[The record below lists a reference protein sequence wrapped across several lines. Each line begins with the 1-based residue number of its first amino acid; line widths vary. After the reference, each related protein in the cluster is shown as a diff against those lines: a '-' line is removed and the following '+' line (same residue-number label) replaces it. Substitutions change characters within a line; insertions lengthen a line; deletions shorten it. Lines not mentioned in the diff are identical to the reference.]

1 MTDRIRIARIGV
13 FAYHG
18 LHPEEGRL
26 GQRFYISLDCALDL
40 RGAGADDDFH
50 KTVDYGVLT
59 ERVQEIAVGQQ
70 FRTIEGLA
78 HAIAMACLSE
88 FKALE
93 HVTVTVEKPAAPVAA
108 VLDGVSVEVT
118 RGRADLSR

>member
-1 MTDRIRIARIGV
+1 MDRIRVARIGV

-26 GQRFYISLDCALDL
+26 GQRFYISLDCGLDL
-40 RGAGADDDFH
+40 TGAGREDDFRQ
-50 KTVDYGVLT
+50 TIDYGVLT
-59 ERVQEIAVGQQ
+59 ERTQEVAVGGQ

-78 HAIAMACLSE
+78 HAIAIACLE
-88 FKALE
+88 AFERLE
-93 HVTVTVEKPAAPVAA
+93 QITVTVEKPSAPVAA

-118 RGRADLSR
+118 RQRSDLA